1 MFLDLLSLP
10 VMGFSTLSMVF
21 LLPVALLAHLCHSCF
36 CVVHLSVHF
45 SCLVNQSSGL
55 LFQTEQLVVEGSK
68 GKGSFS
74 QYLGT

>member
-10 VMGFSTLSMVF
+10 VMGFSALSMVF
-21 LLPVALLAHLCHSCF
+21 LLPVALLAHLCHS

-55 LFQTEQLVVEGSK
+55 LFKTEQLVVEESE

-74 QYLGT
+74 QYLGM